1 MQIKVITNDL
11 LAGTA
16 DALDALRRAAARH
29 GIGVALDT
37 DGGEPD
43 FYLAL
48 GGDGSVLR
56 ALQRIG
62 ETSVPLA
69 GINIGNLGFL
79 TCGGIGDIGRILGAL
94 KNGDYVTS
102 VRSMLEAR
110 VCGGDTA
117 CRRATHSVAA
127 THHALN
133 DAVALRS
140 DSGQTVQIALS
151 VNGAPVAEFA
161 CDGMIVAT
169 PTGSTAYA
177 LSAGGPIMMPD
188 AAAIGVIAVCPHS
201 MTARPLVLPDTS
213 IIELRVVRAHSPLS
227 FNLDGQFAASLGP
240 GDTASVR
247 RSPRQAR
254 LVMLPG
260 DTPFT
265 VIARKLGW
273 GG

>member
-1 MQIKVITNDL
+1 MLLTVLTNDL
-11 LAGTA
+11 LPGTA
-16 DALDALRRAAARH
+16 AALDALRRAADSF
-29 GIGVALDT
+29 GIDIAVDT
-37 DGGEPD
+37 ETATPD

-62 ETSVPLA
+62 DTSVPLA
-69 GINIGNLGFL
+69 GVNIGNLGFL
-79 TCGGIGDIGRILGAL
+79 TCGGIDDLTRILRAL
-94 KNGDYVTS
+94 KTGEYITS

-110 VCGGDTA
+110 CESTTG
-117 CRRATHSVAA
+117 
-127 THHALN
+127 HALN
-133 DAVALRS
+133 DAVALRGE
-140 DSGQTVQIALS
+140 SGQTVHIALS
-151 VNGAPVAEFA
+151 VNGEPVAEFA

-188 AAAIGVIAVCPHS
+188 SDALGVIAVCPHS
-201 MTARPLVLPDTS
+201 MTARPLVLPATS
-213 IIELRVVRAHSPLS
+213 QIALRVIRAHPPLS
-227 FNLDGQFAASLGP
+227 LNLDGQHIATLEP
-240 GDTASVR
+240 GATAHIR
-247 RSPRQAR
+247 RSPRLAR

-260 DTPFT
+260 DTPFS